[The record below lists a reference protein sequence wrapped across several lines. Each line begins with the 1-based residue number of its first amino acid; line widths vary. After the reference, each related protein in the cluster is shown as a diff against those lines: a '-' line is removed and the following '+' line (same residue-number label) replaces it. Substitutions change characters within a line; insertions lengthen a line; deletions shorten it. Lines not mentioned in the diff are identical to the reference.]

1 MARMDDGFS
10 TTITLANGTT
20 LFEKSVT
27 PPGLDGGGAIDT
39 TTMRNTLY
47 RTNSPKSLI
56 TLSESSVTVAYD
68 PAAYS
73 TLITALNTNQLITIT
88 FPDTSTIAFWGF
100 LNSFTPGE
108 NTEGEQ
114 PTAELTIIPSNH
126 DNASPPAEV
135 APVITAPTP

>member
-135 APVITAPTP
+135 APVITAAA